1 MIQVHLFLPY
11 DIDMIHKFTT
21 YKYLQNES
29 VQYQIH
35 LYSYFHFHWKMR
47 FTRGAIQLLHNA
59 VGRWGGGGVCEIF
72 PVKKHYECIKFNVVS
87 IMRGWVGVK
96 FPGKKPYVTLEWPQN
111 E

>member
-1 MIQVHLFLPY
+1 MKQIHLCLPY

-35 LYSYFHFHWKMR
+35 SYSHFHWKMR

-59 VGRWGGGGVCEIF
+59 VGRGGCVCVIF
-72 PVKKHYECIKFNVVS
+72 PVKKHYECVKFNVVS

-96 FPGKKPYVTLEWPQN
+96 FPGKNTHLSC
-111 E
+111 